1 MQQILYVIMFFI
13 VMAFVVKLSFSPAWV
28 IALTGLLLGVFVL
41 AVGSYAPQQSK
52 TQLADL
58 LNNPSLMLDVSV
70 WISLESLLGI
80 AFCFV
85 TLRSITGSKWKYTYL
100 LNAFPGLLIL
110 PILFWLITQTV
121 FAFPGKDFTFITRS
135 MAGMATA
142 GIVGFSFF
150 IKWLIPEKSIR
161 LEILFISWIFIL
173 ILGIISTVNGRP
185 LIQGTHV
192 TNLPALLSLTAM
204 AAGFFLMGFVWFYIR
219 KSLFHK

>member
-13 VMAFVVKLSFSPAWV
+13 VLSFVVKLSFRPAWV

-41 AVGSYAPQQSK
+41 LVGSYAPQQSK

-58 LNNPSLMLDVSV
+58 LNNPSLMLDISV

-85 TLRSITGSKWKYTYL
+85 TLRSITGSKWKYAYL
-100 LNAFPGLLIL
+100 LNAYPGLLIL
-110 PILFWLITQTV
+110 PILFWFITQIV
-121 FAFPGKDFTFITRS
+121 FAFPGTDFTFITRTI
-135 MAGMATA
+135 AGTATA
-142 GIVGFSFF
+142 GIIGLTFF

-161 LEILFISWIFIL
+161 LEILFISWVFIL

-185 LIQGTHV
+185 LVQGNHDI
-192 TNLPALLSLTAM
+192 NLPALLTLVAM
-204 AAGFFLMGFVWFYIR
+204 GAGFFLVGFAWFHIR
-219 KSLFHK
+219 KLLFHK